1 MRIFRRHFLG
11 ECDEGEGEGGV
22 GLGGREEGYGGS
34 VGAVDGEAVVVEKR
48 VRELER
54 ETGCGMVVAALPVTG
69 SLVRGKYSQKYM

>member
-1 MRIFRRHFLG
+1 
-11 ECDEGEGEGGV
+11 
-22 GLGGREEGYGGS
+22 
-34 VGAVDGEAVVVEKR
+34 VEKR